1 MKLAVIQEG
10 VYAKTVVIRGDFA
23 YPIEQVAKQYDM
35 PLATLINRQ
44 LVDALVDHL
53 QYVEWGVVHGR
64 HPVEQVK
71 FLMPK
76 TNAKHVF
83 GVGANYVEKAVDL
96 NIVAQK
102 PVCFLKTPESV
113 VGPDDVIRFPNFS
126 HNVTAEGELALIIGK
141 PCFEVSEEEALSY
154 VMGYTTAL
162 DLTAK
167 DLHAENPRF
176 LQLSKLFQ
184 GSCSV
189 GPDIQLGTHDL
200 ASLYVETVRNG
211 EVVHRNTIANMMY
224 TPAFIVSYISKFVTL
239 VPGDIILTG
248 TPGSFDCEK
257 GDVAECRI
265 TGLAPLKNQLR

>member
-1 MKLAVIQEG
+1 MKLAVIQDG
-10 VYAKTVVIRGDFA
+10 AYANTVVVRGDFA

-53 QYVEWGVVHGR
+53 QYIEWGVVYGR
-64 HPVEQVK
+64 HPVEQVT

-83 GVGANYVEKAVDL
+83 GVGANYVEKAEDL

-113 VGPDDVIRFPNFS
+113 VGPGDVIRFPNFS
-126 HNVTAEGELALIIGK
+126 HNVSAEGELALIIGK

-184 GSCSV
+184 GSCSI

-248 TPGSFDCEK
+248 TPGSFDCTK
-257 GDVAECRI
+257 GDVAECRV
-265 TGLAPLKNQLR
+265 TGLAPLKNQLQ

>member
-1 MKLAVIQEG
+1 MKLAIIQDG
-10 VYAKTVVIRGDFA
+10 PTIKTVVVRGDFV
-23 YPIEQVAKQYDM
+23 YPLEQVAKEYDM
-35 PLATLINRQ
+35 PLETLIDRQ
-44 LVDALVDHL
+44 YVDGLVNQL
-53 QYVEWGVVHGR
+53 QYVDWGVVHGSQ
-64 HPVEQVK
+64 PVEQVQ
-71 FLMPK
+71 FLMPH

-83 GVGANYVEKAVDL
+83 GVGANYVEKAEDL
-96 NIVAQK
+96 NIVAEK
-102 PVCFLKTPESV
+102 PVCFLKLPESV
-113 VGPDDVIRFPNFS
+113 VGPGDVIHFPNFS
-126 HNVTAEGELALIIGK
+126 QNVSAEGELALIIGK

-167 DLHAENPRF
+167 DLHKENPRF

-189 GPDIQLGTHDL
+189 GPEIQLGTDYL

-211 EVVHRNTIANMMY
+211 EVVYRNAVSNMMH

-248 TPGSFDCEK
+248 TPGSFDCAK
-257 GDVAECRI
+257 GDVAECRV
-265 TGLAPLKNQLR
+265 TGLAPLKNQMQ

>member
-1 MKLAVIQEG
+1 MKLAVIRDG
-10 VYAKTVVIRGDFA
+10 AYIKTVVIRGDFA
-23 YPIEQVAKQYDM
+23 YPLEKVAKQYDM
-35 PLATLINRQ
+35 PLATLVDRQ
-44 LVDALVDHL
+44 LVDALVDQL
-53 QYVEWGVVHGR
+53 QYVEWEAVQGR
-64 HPVEQVK
+64 QPVEQVQ

-83 GVGANYVEKAVDL
+83 GVGANYVEKAEDL

-102 PVCFLKTPESV
+102 PVCFLKTPETV
-113 VGPDDVIRFPNFS
+113 VGPGDVIRFPNFS
-126 HNVTAEGELALIIGK
+126 QNISAEGELALIIGK

-176 LQLSKLFQ
+176 LQLSKLFH

-189 GPDIQLGTHDL
+189 GPEIQLGTQDL
-200 ASLYVETVRNG
+200 ASLTVETVCNG
-211 EVVHRNTIANMMY
+211 EVVHRNTVANMMY

-248 TPGSFDCEK
+248 TPGSFNCVK
-257 GDVAECRI
+257 GDIAECRV
-265 TGLAPLKNQLR
+265 TGLAPQKNQVQ